1 MVILPFKLN
10 LLAAGS
16 GAGIVESGADAGLL
30 ALGLFAT
37 SLIARDPAV
46 RVKIIHCTF
55 ARRNATTFELTST

>member
-46 RVKIIHCTF
+46 RVKIMHCTF
-55 ARRNATTFELTST
+55 ARNATTFELTST